1 MSIATMKAEL
11 TAVVENVVAGRKVS
25 DILKDR
31 ANRLLAVSSKYYNEE
46 TLDND
51 IIEKVIETF
60 KANPELGSHDM
71 TVVDGVIYPVI
82 MDEEEGNQVIDSLG
96 EMLGLYEPHQ
106 SATLAFVIRWTS
118 EGYFKAA

>member
-11 TAVVENVVAGRKVS
+11 TTIVEKVIAGRKVS
-25 DILKDR
+25 DLLKDR
-31 ANRLLAVSSKYYNEE
+31 ANRLLAVSSKHYNEE

-51 IIEKVIETF
+51 IIEMVIETF

-82 MDEEEGNQVIDSLG
+82 MDEEEANQVIDQLG
-96 EMLGLYEPHQ
+96 EMLDLHEPRQ
-106 SATLAFVIRWTS
+106 SATLAFIVRWTA